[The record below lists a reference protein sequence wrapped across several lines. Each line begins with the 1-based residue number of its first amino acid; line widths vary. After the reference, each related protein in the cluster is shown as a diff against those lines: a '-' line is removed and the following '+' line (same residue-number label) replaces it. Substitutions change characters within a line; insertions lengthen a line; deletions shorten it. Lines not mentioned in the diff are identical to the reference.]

1 LLVEPAATT
10 SLEGGRPGDLVLRA
24 QRALE
29 AAVGRPLPARFKL
42 WKRVPAGAGLGGGSS
57 DAAAVLRGLARL
69 YRLDCD
75 LVSIAVGLGADVP
88 FFLRGG
94 AALAE
99 GRGERLR
106 PLPVEGRYYAVVW
119 PGFEISTRSVYA
131 AWDGVGGEGP
141 NQLLRAATAVEPQL
155 ECFANRLGASWRMTG
170 SGSAFFRP
178 YSSPEEAERA
188 LVGMEVAWAA
198 VARPVQA
205 WEPW

>member
-1 LLVEPAATT
+1 MEPAATT

-29 AAVGRPLPARFKL
+29 EAVGRPLPARFKL

-57 DAAAVLRGLARL
+57 DAAAALRGLARL
-69 YRLDCD
+69 HQLHSD
-75 LVSIAVGLGADVP
+75 LTSVAVGLGADVP

-94 AALAE
+94 AALAQ

-106 PLPVEGRYYAVVW
+106 PLPVQRQCYAVVW
-119 PGFEISTRSVYA
+119 PGFEVSTGSVYA
-131 AWDGVGGEGP
+131 AWDRVGGEGP
-141 NQLLRAATAVEPQL
+141 NQLLRAAAAVEPRI
-155 ECFANRLGASWRMTG
+155 ERFAVQLGAGWRMTG

-178 YSSPEEAERA
+178 CSSREEAERA
-188 LVGMEVAWAA
+188 LTGLEVPWAA
-198 VARPVQA
+198 VVRPVQA